1 MFDRSKIEAELVAT
15 VQLRG
20 QRHTK
25 VTAQTELLEAG
36 LLDSLLLVDLI
47 FHLEE
52 LYNIRFDSNHI
63 DPSNFRNIAAIAD
76 LVTNRMLATGQR
88 SD

>member
-1 MFDRSKIEAELVAT
+1 MFDRSKIEADLVET

-20 QRHTK
+20 QRHSN

-52 LYNIRFDSNHI
+52 LYDIRFDSNHI
-63 DPSNFRNIAAIAD
+63 DPSNFHNIAAIVD